1 MKTMTIRKI
10 PDEVAR
16 FLATKAAGE
25 GCSINTITVS
35 LLSEAAGFANPAPRR
50 RDLSWLAGTWSA
62 KDERDFSAAVS
73 KCRRIDAK
81 EWK

>member
-25 GCSINTITVS
+25 GCSINAATVS
-35 LLSEAAGFANPAPRR
+35 VLSEAAGFANPAPRR

-62 KDERDFSAAVS
+62 KDEGDFKAAVS
-73 KCRRIDAK
+73 RCRRIDAE